1 MKTLY
6 SVNSPISIY
15 ENSNMTPKLSSHLSI
30 YGLISLAQVSSGNCG
45 TTESWKICNF
55 DPKTSESC

>member
-6 SVNSPISIY
+6 NVNSPLSIY
-15 ENSNMTPKLSSHLSI
+15 ENSNMTPKLSGHLSI
-30 YGLISLAQVSSGNCG
+30 YGLISLAQVSSGNCEVV
-45 TTESWKICNF
+45 ESWKICNF